1 MGDKTIKKQ
10 KEVTRRRS
18 SYFLEE
24 KVKVDL
30 VKTQS
35 RASEAVGKVD
45 VLDLGSSRKGVAL

>member
-1 MGDKTIKKQ
+1 LGDKTIKKQ

-18 SYFLEE
+18 SYILEE